1 MRVLLLW
8 STRYDL
14 LYFQYTKYV
23 LKDSTDC
30 RTLYRPCT
38 DNVRI
43 RDNIR
48 SVLQQCDTLSM
59 EITSPG
65 CYVDEYTEIIRAHL
79 PLTPFVTVVQGVSSV
94 SATASLRDH
103 RTHPAPAR
111 QLIGVQQCPN
121 TLQGST
127 VLNLVCHRFR
137 DLARSL
143 LRPKWR
149 LHDMRLWLFYSC
161 FSCNLKRQP
170 SRSHSTSTALKG
182 ALPCVDKGIAPPS
195 RFRQ

>member
-1 MRVLLLW
+1 M
-8 STRYDL
+8 
-14 LYFQYTKYV
+14 
-23 LKDSTDC
+23 
-30 RTLYRPCT
+30 
-38 DNVRI
+38 
-43 RDNIR
+43 
-48 SVLQQCDTLSM
+48 VLQQYDTLSM

-65 CYVDEYTEIIRAHL
+65 CYVDEHTEIIRGHL
-79 PLTPFVTVVQGVSSV
+79 PLTPFVTMVQGVSSV

-103 RTHPAPAR
+103 RTHPALAR
-111 QLIGVQQCPN
+111 QLIGVRQCPN
-121 TLQGST
+121 SLQRST
-127 VLNLVCHRFR
+127 VPIKVSALNLVCHRFR

-170 SRSHSTSTALKG
+170 SRSHSTPTALKG

-195 RFRQ
+195 RFRQQLL